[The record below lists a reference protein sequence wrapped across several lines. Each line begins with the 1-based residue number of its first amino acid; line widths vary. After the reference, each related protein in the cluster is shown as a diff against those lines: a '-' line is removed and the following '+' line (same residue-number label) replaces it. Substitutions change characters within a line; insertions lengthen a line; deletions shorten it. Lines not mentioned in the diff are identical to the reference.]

1 MGDDAGR
8 ALGIALAMLSRRD
21 HSETEVRRR
30 LSAKGFP
37 DEVIDGVVAR
47 LGEVGYLDDRRFARA
62 FAESAIRNGRGYGFR
77 LRHDLSR
84 RGVDEAVVAEAL
96 DELSTEYDELAV
108 LSALMARKFADFDPL
123 TADERRRRRVMA
135 YFQRRGFSL
144 AAIVQVMRGSE
155 G

>member
-1 MGDDAGR
+1 MDDAGR

-30 LSAKGFP
+30 LAAKCFS

-47 LGEVGYLDDRRFARA
+47 LGEAGYLDDRRFARV

-84 RGVDEAVVAEAL
+84 RGVDEATIADAL
-96 DELSTEYDELAV
+96 DELGAEYAELSV
-108 LSALMARKFADFDPL
+108 LAGLMARKFADFDPQ
-123 TADERRRRRVMA
+123 TADERRKRRVIG

-144 AAIVQVMRGSE
+144 AAIAQVMRDRE

>member
-1 MGDDAGR
+1 MDDAGR
-8 ALGIALAMLSRRD
+8 AFGLALAMLARRD

-30 LSAKGFP
+30 LFAKGFP

-47 LGEVGYLDDRRFARA
+47 LGEAGYLNDRRFALA

-84 RGVDEAVVAEAL
+84 RGVDESTIADAL
-96 DELSTEYDELAV
+96 DELGAEYDELAV

-123 TADERRRRRVMA
+123 TADARRRRRVMA

-144 AAIVQVMRGSE
+144 AAIVQVMRDSE

>member
-1 MGDDAGR
+1 MDDAGR

-37 DEVIDGVVAR
+37 DEVVDRVLAR
-47 LGEVGYLDDRRFARA
+47 LVEAGYLDDRRFARV
-62 FAESAIRNGRGYGFR
+62 FAESAIRNGRGYGYR
-77 LRHDLSR
+77 LRYDLSR
-84 RGVDEAVVAEAL
+84 RGVDEAIITDAL
-96 DELSTEYDELAV
+96 GELGAEYDELAV
-108 LSALMARKFADFDPL
+108 LHGLMAKRFADFDPL
-123 TADERRRRRVMA
+123 TVDGRRKRRVMA

-144 AAIVQVMRGSE
+144 AAISQVMRDME